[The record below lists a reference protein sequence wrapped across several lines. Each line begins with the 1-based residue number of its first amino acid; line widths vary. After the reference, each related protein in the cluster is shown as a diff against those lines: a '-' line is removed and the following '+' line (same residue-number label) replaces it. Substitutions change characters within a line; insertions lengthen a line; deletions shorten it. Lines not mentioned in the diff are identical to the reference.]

1 MKEPVLLD
9 RKDGDN
15 YLFNGGFMKNEITIF
30 HLQRKDGTPLLL
42 HPFDDPALFLK
53 LDADTVISGRYGKE
67 PRPES
72 VTMLRNE
79 LYRKVETAV
88 KSWITE
94 KRFIPRFLAS
104 SALFMVLYFFFS
116 LVVRD
121 PLPMIDELAISLG
134 GSLFL
139 YFVLSR
145 RATGSKEAASK
156 RIMLR
161 ERIDSILFIHD
172 PLVEEAEK
180 VLTSLEAQSPDEL
193 TDRLTEGAG
202 TAMEGDREVRDQ
214 LAAYLSKLFTN
225 RAYKRQERVLNKSP
239 QSDRIYLDMK
249 LDLPLYGLYRILKGK
264 SGTTRRY

>member
-1 MKEPVLLD
+1 LNKPVLLD

-15 YLFNGGFMKNEITIF
+15 YLFSGGFMKNEITIF

-79 LYRKVETAV
+79 LYRKAETAV

-104 SALFMVLYFFFS
+104 SALFMLLYFFFS

-121 PLPMIDELAISLG
+121 PLPMIDEIAISLG
-134 GSLFL
+134 GAVFL
-139 YFVLSR
+139 YFALSR
-145 RATGSKEAASK
+145 RASGSKEAASK

-172 PLVEEAEK
+172 PVLEEAEK
-180 VLTSLEAQSPDEL
+180 LLSRLEVQSPREL
-193 TDRLTEGAG
+193 ADQLAEGVGAG
-202 TAMEGDREVRDQ
+202 MEGDREAIDQ
-214 LAAYLSKLFTN
+214 LVEYLSRLFTS
-225 RAYKRQERVLNKSP
+225 RAYRRQERALKKSP
-239 QSDRIYLDMK
+239 ESERMVLDTK